1 MGIIQ
6 GQDQYEGFTAPAH
19 TDPHTHTHTDPR
31 LEVDPYRG
39 VETHAETQMKVQ
51 TETLTE
57 TAGKV
62 YRLGKGERHP
72 ELSKWEG
79 PALQDVW
86 SVQMQLEA
94 GGTNFASVGINY
106 TVTFIIESYGKRCPV
121 LTYPI
126 IFYPILSYPILI
138 PVLSLS
144 CLA

>member
-1 MGIIQ
+1 MGTGIIQ
-6 GQDQYEGFTAPAH
+6 GQNQYEGFTAPAH
-19 TDPHTHTHTDPR
+19 TDPHTDPH
-31 LEVDPYRG
+31 LEVDPYSG

-106 TVTFIIESYGKRCPV
+106 TVTFIIESYGKHCPV
-121 LTYPI
+121 LTYH
-126 IFYPILSYPILI
+126 ILSYPILSYFI

-144 CLA
+144 CLAQV

>member
-1 MGIIQ
+1 MGMGMGTGIIQ

-19 TDPHTHTHTDPR
+19 TDPHT
-31 LEVDPYRG
+31 EVDPYRG
-39 VETHAETQMKVQ
+39 VETHAETQMKVK

-57 TAGKV
+57 TAGRV

-121 LTYPI
+121 LTYH
-126 IFYPILSYPILI
+126 ILSNPIS
-138 PVLSLS
+138 SLS
-144 CLA
+144 CLAQV